1 MTEASA
7 GGTQA
12 LAVLQKEAQKAG
24 IARPLEDHGVGG
36 QSFDGDLSHDDVI
49 QEPLPFCHFFKSTC
63 SFIKASRR
71 VYLWC
76 SDSLVCGIGF

>member
-24 IARPLEDHGVGG
+24 IARPLEDQGVGG

-49 QEPLPFCHFFKSTC
+49 QEPLPFCHFLNLSVASLKQAGMFTC
-63 SFIKASRR
+63 GA
-71 VYLWC
+71 VMA
-76 SDSLVCGIGF
+76 